1 VEPYPIENT
10 NHPQKPATCGALEVI
25 MIRTNRTK
33 AKLRAGELCVGATIP
48 LPSPDL
54 VELAAAVGFDF
65 VTIDV
70 EHEAIDDGMV
80 VSMIRAAEA
89 YDVTPIVRTA
99 RDSDRILRYLNAG
112 AQGIHV
118 PRCNS
123 AADAREIVE
132 ACRFHPEG
140 KRTFWALGRSASWAM
155 ISSDEE
161 WSQAANRELLVVA
174 MVEEVEGL
182 RNLDAILAEP
192 GLDAIHIG
200 PKDLWQ
206 SMGMPAQAAVD
217 EAVAEI
223 TRRTFA
229 AGKVV
234 SLQFRVAAD
243 LPDRL
248 GAHVERGAR
257 MITVS
262 PLDFIR
268 NAAPEFLARVRG

>member
-1 VEPYPIENT
+1 
-10 NHPQKPATCGALEVI
+10 
-25 MIRTNRTK
+25 MIRANRTK
-33 AKLRAGELCVGATIP
+33 AKLAAGELCVGATIP

-70 EHEAIDDGMV
+70 EHEAMDEADV
-80 VSMIRAAEA
+80 VEMIRAAEA

-99 RDSDRILRYLNAG
+99 RDADRILRYLNAG

-132 ACRFHPEG
+132 ACRFHPQG
-140 KRTFWALGRSASWAM
+140 KRTFWALGRAANWAM
-155 ISSDEE
+155 IPSDEA
-161 WSQAANRELLVVA
+161 WSRQVNRELLVVA

-182 RNLDAILAEP
+182 RNLEAILAEP

-223 TRRTFA
+223 TARTSA
-229 AGKVV
+229 AGKIV
-234 SLQFRVAAD
+234 SLQFRITAD
-243 LPDRL
+243 LSDRL
-248 GAHVERGAR
+248 GAHLTRGAR

-268 NAAPEFLARVRG
+268 NEAPAFLSRVRSLGG

>member
-1 VEPYPIENT
+1 
-10 NHPQKPATCGALEVI
+10 

-33 AKLRAGELCVGATIP
+33 AKLRAGELCIGAVIP

-70 EHEAIDDGMV
+70 EHEAIDDGDV
-80 VSMIRAAEA
+80 VNMIRAAEA
-89 YDVTPIVRTA
+89 FDVTPIVRTA
-99 RDSDRILRYLNAG
+99 RDADRILRYLNVG

-118 PRCNS
+118 PRCNN
-123 AADAREIVE
+123 ADEAREIVE

-140 KRTFWALGRSASWAM
+140 KRTFWALGRAANWAM
-155 ISSDEE
+155 IPSDEA
-161 WSQAANRELLVVA
+161 WSRQANRELLVVA
-174 MVEEVEGL
+174 MVEDVEGL
-182 RNLDAILAEP
+182 QHLDAILAEP

-206 SMGMPAQAAVD
+206 SMGMPAQSAVD
-217 EAVAEI
+217 AAVAEI
-223 TRRTFA
+223 TARAFA

-234 SLQFRVAAD
+234 SLQFRVTPE

-248 GAHVERGAR
+248 DAHIARGAR
-257 MITVS
+257 MLTVS

-268 NAAPEFLARVRG
+268 NAAPEFLARVRR

>member
-1 VEPYPIENT
+1 
-10 NHPQKPATCGALEVI
+10 
-25 MIRTNRTK
+25 MIRTNRVK
-33 AKLRAGELCVGATIP
+33 ARLAAGELCIGATIP

-70 EHEAIDDGMV
+70 EHEAIDDADV
-80 VSMIRAAEA
+80 VGMIRAAEA

-99 RDSDRILRYLNAG
+99 RDADRILRYLNAG

-123 AADAREIVE
+123 AADARAIVA

-140 KRTFWALGRSASWAM
+140 TRTFWALGRAASWAM
-155 ISSDEE
+155 IPSDEA
-161 WSQAANRELLVVA
+161 WARRASRELLVVA

-206 SMGMPAQAAVD
+206 SIGMPAQSSV
-217 EAVAEI
+217 EVAVAEI
-223 TRRTFA
+223 TNRAVA
-229 AGKVV
+229 AGKIV
-234 SLQFRVAAD
+234 SLQFRVTAA

-248 GAHVERGAR
+248 GAHVTRGAR

-268 NAAPEFLARVRG
+268 NGGPEFLTRVRG

>member
-1 VEPYPIENT
+1 
-10 NHPQKPATCGALEVI
+10 
-25 MIRTNRTK
+25 MIRANRTK

-70 EHEAIDDGMV
+70 EHEPIDDADV
-80 VSMIRAAEA
+80 ANMIRAAEA
-89 YDVTPIVRTA
+89 YGVTPIVRTA
-99 RDSDRILRYLNAG
+99 REPDRILRYLNVG

-140 KRTFWALGRSASWAM
+140 KRTFWALGRAANWAM
-155 ISSDEE
+155 IPSDRE
-161 WSQAANRELLVVA
+161 WSRQANRELLVVA
-174 MVEEVEGL
+174 MVEDVEGV

-192 GLDAIHIG
+192 GLDAIHVG

-206 SMGMPAQAAVD
+206 SMRMPPQSAVD
-217 EAVAEI
+217 QAVAEI
-223 TRRTFA
+223 TRRASA
-229 AGKVV
+229 AGKIV
-234 SLQFRVAAD
+234 SLQFRVTAD
-243 LPDRL
+243 LPERL
-248 GAHVERGAR
+248 GAHVGRGAR